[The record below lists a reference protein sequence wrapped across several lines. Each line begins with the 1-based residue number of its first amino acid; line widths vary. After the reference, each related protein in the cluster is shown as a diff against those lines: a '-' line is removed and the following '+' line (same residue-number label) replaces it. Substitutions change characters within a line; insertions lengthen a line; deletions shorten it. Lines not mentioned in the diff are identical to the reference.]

1 MSFQAV
7 WWILGRKE
15 EDGHSFICPLHEI
28 LLWKPAEH
36 WALFLCSSAGLFLLS
51 WGHFLCPPLR
61 ALGFFGG
68 ILPAAEPARVRPP
81 RAEGPSAGERGHE
94 SLLGVIQGAHGC
106 REWLLGQAWPFICL
120 NICINRCSS
129 PHESLRLESNIRLP
143 AVGWRR

>member
-81 RAEGPSAGERGHE
+81 GLRVLLLERGAMSH
-94 SLLGVIQGAHGC
+94 
-106 REWLLGQAWPFICL
+106 F
-120 NICINRCSS
+120 
-129 PHESLRLESNIRLP
+129 LESFKEHMD
-143 AVGWRR
+143 AESGF

>member
-51 WGHFLCPPLR
+51 WDTSRVLPYVLWAPLVESFQ
-61 ALGFFGG
+61 LLN
-68 ILPAAEPARVRPP
+68 LP
-81 RAEGPSAGERGHE
+81 G
-94 SLLGVIQGAHGC
+94 
-106 REWLLGQAWPFICL
+106 
-120 NICINRCSS
+120 
-129 PHESLRLESNIRLP
+129 
-143 AVGWRR
+143 